1 MISSVH
7 VLFVAWQDPE
17 SRRIFPVARLLRRVS
32 GLYEFAYLRAVRE
45 AQASGFVGLP
55 GFEDLERIYSSPT
68 LPELFERR
76 GSRFRRSP
84 AATPPDRAT
93 HEPAAEVID
102 ATPISVFV
110 RRPERATAERLEVF
124 APPLLEA
131 GNARYW
137 GVFEARGVGRVQ
149 GAPEIL
155 RALQPGEPLLLRA
168 EPDNAYNPAAL
179 LIERADHTPLGYVPD
194 YLANELA
201 AAQARPGDLELE
213 LLEAERVTFPP
224 APVAY
229 RVSCRYRCSAE
240 LGRRLF
246 ASDRY
251 DLVARPPRP
260 PVH

>member
-1 MISSVH
+1 MNSAVH

-32 GLYEFAYLRAVRE
+32 GLYEFAYVRAVHE
-45 AQASGFVGLP
+45 AQAHGFVGLP
-55 GFEDLERIYSSPT
+55 GFEELERVYSSPT

-76 GSRFRRSP
+76 ASPRFRRSRM
-84 AATPPDRAT
+84 ATAGGPV
-93 HEPAAEVID
+93 AEVLD

-124 APPLLEA
+124 APPLLEP
-131 GNARYW
+131 GSERYW
-137 GVFEARGVGRVQ
+137 GVFEVRGVGRVQ

-155 RALQPGEPLLLRA
+155 QGLQAGETLRLRA

-201 AAQARPGDLELE
+201 AAHAAPADLGVE
-213 LLEAERVTFPP
+213 LLEAERVSFPP

-229 RVSCRYRCSAE
+229 RVSCRYGCGPE
-240 LGRRLF
+240 LGRGLF

-251 DLVARPPRP
+251 DLVARPARP
-260 PVH
+260 LVH

>member
-1 MISSVH
+1 V
-7 VLFVAWQDPE
+7 
-17 SRRIFPVARLLRRVS
+17 
-32 GLYEFAYLRAVRE
+32 RAVRE

-55 GFEDLERIYSSPT
+55 GFEDLERVYSSPR

-76 GSRFRRSP
+76 GSARSRRSRTP
-84 AATPPDRAT
+84 APHAPAPRTAGARTPGAR
-93 HEPAAEVID
+93 EPAAEVLD

-124 APPLLEA
+124 APPLLES
-131 GNARYW
+131 GSERYW

-149 GAPEIL
+149 GAPEL
-155 RALQPGEPLLLRA
+155 LQALQVGEPLRLRA

-201 AAQARPGDLELE
+201 AAHASPADLEIE
-213 LLEAERVTFPP
+213 LLEVERVSFPP

-229 RVSCRYRCSAE
+229 RISCRYRCGAE

-260 PVH
+260 LVH